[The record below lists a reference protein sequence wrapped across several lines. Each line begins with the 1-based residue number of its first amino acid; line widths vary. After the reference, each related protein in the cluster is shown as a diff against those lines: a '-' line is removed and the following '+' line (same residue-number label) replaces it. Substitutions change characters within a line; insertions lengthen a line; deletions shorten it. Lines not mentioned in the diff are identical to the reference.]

1 MQHPPASMGQSS
13 NLCETTARSQHE
25 LQLFCDPAFAFAP
38 RLRFALVS
46 CTYST
51 AGTVILLDLRDVNDD
66 TPAYYSGQT
75 NAARSLDS
83 LQPCLHSN
91 LSMSSASSIAELDI
105 DGNRQQTPHRTANF
119 HVVTTDYFLHP
130 YCILALTCFRRRW
143 ERHIASAPG
152 CDLPLPSKL
161 AVPLSHR

>member
-75 NAARSLDS
+75 NAARL
-83 LQPCLHSN
+83 LQPCLHPN
-91 LSMSSASSIAELDI
+91 LSMSSASSIAELDA
-105 DGNRQQTPHRTANF
+105 D
-119 HVVTTDYFLHP
+119 V
-130 YCILALTCFRRRW
+130 
-143 ERHIASAPG
+143 
-152 CDLPLPSKL
+152 
-161 AVPLSHR
+161 